1 MDNFKKK
8 RLFKR
13 YRDLIEKSNF
23 DIETKEKMKNILNEI
38 DYDFL
43 DDNDSKFFFDILREE
58 FNDDDDDDNLEKLIN
73 DFKKLNVSNSPRR
86 SIQPVTKEII
96 NNFYKNIEK
105 NRRLSRKRKYSKSRS
120 NSRSNSRSKTAKRR
134 RTLPKT
140 IVDEIGEDELDELYS
155 DVENISIN
163 SPYDVLKGKRK
174 RGGSKNKTKKRK

>member
-1 MDNFKKK
+1 MDNLKKQ
-8 RLFKR
+8 RLIKR
-13 YRDLIEKSNF
+13 YRNAIEKSNF
-23 DIETKEKMKNILNEI
+23 DIETQEKIKNILNEI

-43 DDNDSKFFFDILREE
+43 DDNDSKTFFDILREE
-58 FNDDDDDDNLEKLIN
+58 FNDDDNLEKLIN

-86 SIQPVTKEII
+86 SIQPLTKEII

-105 NRRLSRKRKYSKSRS
+105 NKRLSRKRKSSKSRS
-120 NSRSNSRSKTAKRR
+120 SNSKRR

-140 IVDEIGEDELDELYS
+140 IADEIGEEELDKLYS

-163 SPYDVLKGKRK
+163 SPYDVLHGKRK

>member
-1 MDNFKKK
+1 MDNLKKQK
-8 RLFKR
+8 LLTR
-13 YRDLIEKSNF
+13 YRNAIEKSNF
-23 DIETKEKMKNILNEI
+23 DIEKKEKMKNILNEI
-38 DYDFL
+38 DSDFL
-43 DDNDSKFFFDILREE
+43 DDNDSKNFFDILRKEL
-58 FNDDDDDDNLEKLIN
+58 DDDDILRKKLDDHDNLEKLIN
-73 DFKKLNVSNSPRR
+73 DFKNLNVSNSPRR

-105 NRRLSRKRKYSKSRS
+105 NRRLSRKRKS
-120 NSRSNSRSKTAKRR
+120 SKTRSSNTKRR

-140 IVDEIGEDELDELYS
+140 IVDEIGEDELDKLYS

>member
-8 RLFKR
+8 RLLKR
-13 YRDLIEKSNF
+13 YTDLIKKSNF

-58 FNDDDDDDNLEKLIN
+58 FNDDDNLEKLIN

-86 SIQPVTKEII
+86 SIQPLTKEII

-105 NRRLSRKRKYSKSRS
+105 NRRLSRKRKSSKSRS
-120 NSRSNSRSKTAKRR
+120 SNTKRR

-140 IVDEIGEDELDELYS
+140 IVDEIGEDELDKLYS

-163 SPYDVLKGKRK
+163 SPVLQGKRK